1 LELAQLDREARSF
14 RGEPYDQLGAWA
26 QTGLLRGGALPPTRA
41 LSLDPGAQDLGWRAR
56 SYLHS
61 NCAYCHRPG
70 GPGRGSFDLRASTPA
85 AQAGFCDAEPEEGE
99 LGVEGARVVAP
110 GDVER
115 SLVWLRMARLDE
127 ARMPSS
133 LSTVLDQEGLGLL
146 QAWIESLG
154 GCDDVE

>member
-1 LELAQLDREARSF
+1 
-14 RGEPYDQLGAWA
+14 
-26 QTGLLRGGALPPTRA
+26 
-41 LSLDPGAQDLGWRAR
+41 
-56 SYLHS
+56 
-61 NCAYCHRPG
+61 
-70 GPGRGSFDLRASTPA
+70 
-85 AQAGFCDAEPEEGE
+85 
-99 LGVEGARVVAP
+99 VVAP